1 MVTRQLSMWPFA
13 ARVARLFL
21 VVDPSLA
28 DQTLRNGLLRAMQQ
42 AYFGSDGYSQTR
54 AVREAALAAHYVL
67 RHHNRDVLPM
77 DQINAASAVAAV
89 RGDVAFLA
97 LAGHAA
103 AFAWRGGELTEQR
116 GILRLPRP
124 LGLEQDPAVT
134 LWRTSLRPG
143 DRLALVCG
151 ATWRPDSQRAIET
164 ILSEATSTAAAEER
178 LAEALSDTRPAGILV
193 VAPASPSLRVPHLRL
208 LPGREQAVST
218 GHVDAAAA
226 TPPQPLRRRL
236 SPARWIVPVLGL
248 VLLAMMALATFA
260 ILPPP
265 GTPPTR
271 IRGVS
276 PRTAIR
282 LGPQAASVVDLAVG
296 DAALYTLDVAE
307 GAVRAFSLDALEQ
320 RATPET
326 LLARAGTS
334 IDTLGGQLTLPIA
347 IEYLPGLP
355 REPGSLAIVDQ
366 SRAVVQVAR
375 DRSLNA
381 QALPTSARWQELGA
395 LGSGGAGELLFLDS
409 GSHEILE
416 YPAFDH
422 AVVDTPRLILD
433 AVNAPRLPFDHV
445 AQIISAG
452 EGLVVRLDDGSIHLL
467 DTHGADRPLPMQST
481 DAAPLT
487 SSAMAPDRAGG
498 LYLADPHGARVVQT
512 KLDGVVQRELRAP
525 ELTGI
530 RAMDVSLDGR
540 RLYALIDS
548 GILVVDIPAE

>member
-1 MVTRQLSMWPFA
+1 
-13 ARVARLFL
+13 
-21 VVDPSLA
+21 
-28 DQTLRNGLLRAMQQ
+28 
-42 AYFGSDGYSQTR
+42 
-54 AVREAALAAHYVL
+54 
-67 RHHNRDVLPM
+67 M

-89 RGDVAFLA
+89 RGDVAFVA

-103 AFAWRGGELTEQR
+103 AFALRGGVLTEQR

-124 LGLEQDPAVT
+124 LGLEQDPMIT
-134 LWRTSLRPG
+134 LWRTPLRTG

-151 ATWRPDSQRAIET
+151 ASWRPDSQRAIEM
-164 ILSEATSTAAAEER
+164 ILSETSSTAAAEGQ

-193 VAPASPSLRVPHLRL
+193 VAPASPTPRVPHLRL
-208 LPGREQAVST
+208 LPVREQAVATS
-218 GHVDAAAA
+218 HVEVPAAS
-226 TPPQPLRRRL
+226 QPLGQRL
-236 SPARWIVPVLGL
+236 SPARWTVPVLGL
-248 VLLAMMALATFA
+248 VLLAMMALATLA

-271 IRGVS
+271 VRGVS

-282 LGPQAASVVDLAVG
+282 LGPAAANVVDLAVG

-307 GAVRAFSLDALEQ
+307 GAVRAFSLDAFEQ
-320 RATPET
+320 RPTPET

-334 IDTLGGQLTLPIA
+334 IDALGGQLTLPVA
-347 IEYLPGLP
+347 IEYLPGP
-355 REPGSLAIVDQ
+355 PGSLAIVDQ

-409 GSHEILE
+409 GSRELLA
-416 YPAFDH
+416 YPAFDR

-433 AVNAPRLPFDHV
+433 GANAPRLAFERV
-445 AQIISAG
+445 AQIVSAG
-452 EGLVVRLDDGSIHLL
+452 EALVVRLDDGTIRLL
-467 DTHGADRPLPMQST
+467 DAHGADRPLTTQST
-481 DAAPLT
+481 DATPLT
-487 SSAMAPDRAGG
+487 TSAIAPDRAGG
-498 LYLADPHGARVVQT
+498 LYLADPRTARVVET
-512 KLDGVVQRELRAP
+512 NLDGVVQRELRAP
-525 ELTGI
+525 ELAGI